1 MVSFVIMETRPGA
14 EMVEASAGWSPASV
28 MERVVDRL
36 SSADARTIYGSPVER
51 NGTTVIPVA
60 EVRYGFGGGAGRKRN
75 AGEEGTGAGGGVHV
89 TPVGFIEMVKD
100 KVRFRRIRKTS
111 PLLAAL
117 GFGIGALLLARAVR
131 AAIFRHR

>member
-1 MVSFVIMETRPGA
+1 
-14 EMVEASAGWSPASV
+14 
-28 MERVVDRL
+28 
-36 SSADARTIYGSPVER
+36 
-51 NGTTVIPVA
+51 
-60 EVRYGFGGGAGRKRN
+60 
-75 AGEEGTGAGGGVHV
+75 
-89 TPVGFIEMVKD
+89 MVKD